1 MGLDQLSRSHDIS
14 VDAGENLSMPPLLW
28 PAEPPFVNRSEH
40 RVWSALKE
48 QLGENDLLIA
58 NQHFTD
64 HGRDY
69 ELDIAVVL
77 DGAGVVVVEVKGGT
91 VWNAHGQWWQKTPTG
106 ERRIDPVSQ
115 AMTCKHVLKDW
126 VQASSA
132 WAGRTP
138 IRWAHA
144 IALPDIE
151 VEPEFD
157 TPDCHRW
164 MVIDTNDL
172 TDVANRLRNIL
183 LMQDTDRRLSE
194 PADAVAIHE
203 ALSGRFLPQRE
214 ALLSV
219 EAQVARHDEIAERL
233 SAEQAKILDVVQLL
247 HRVEVR
253 GGAGSGKTW
262 LAVEQARRLA
272 KAGKRVALISYS
284 RGLAEWMRRR
294 VSTFSHNQQP
304 AYVGTFH
311 GIGKAWGAPDGSD
324 DDSDFWESELPEI
337 MLQLANEQPTSN
349 LYDAIVIDEA
359 QDFADSWWP
368 VVLACLKYD
377 DDALYVFSDEGQ
389 RIFPRF
395 GDAPADLVTLVLDRN
410 LRNTKQISQTFST
423 MAPNRMRTSTH
434 EGPAVRFVPCSF
446 DKALDEADD
455 VVDQLIERGLAA
467 VRHRRPG
474 HRPTPS
480 RAEAASGRGLGVLLG
495 VLLGQGPGVLRP
507 RHGLQ
512 GPGASR
518 CCAGRQRAARPRACA
533 RAPLR
538 RALASAGSVGRVRAT
553 RSTSRRSAVPRCSR
567 RSVVRTPSTDPA
579 ELKERTAWTKKAKPG
594 LWVMEGEWSS
604 SVKDVRSVDPD
615 ARRP

>member
-1 MGLDQLSRSHDIS
+1 M
-14 VDAGENLSMPPLLW
+14 PLLW

-40 RVWSALKE
+40 RVWNALHE

-69 ELDIAVVL
+69 ELDVAVVF

-91 VWNAHGQWWQKTPTG
+91 VWNAHGQWWQKTPKG

-115 AMTCKHVLKDW
+115 AMTSKHVLKDW
-126 VQASSA
+126 VEASGA

-144 IALPDIE
+144 IAFPDIE

-157 TPDCHRW
+157 TPDCRRW
-164 MVIDTNDL
+164 MVIDAKDL
-172 TDVANRLRNIL
+172 SDIANRLRNIL
-183 LMQDTDRRLSE
+183 LTQDTNKRLSE
-194 PADAVAIHE
+194 SGDTVAIHE

-233 SAEQAKILDVVQLL
+233 SAEQAKILDVIQMLD
-247 HRVEVR
+247 RVEVR

-294 VSTFSHNQQP
+294 VSTFGHNEQP

-324 DDSDFWESELPEI
+324 DDSAFWEAELPQI
-337 MLQLANEQPTSN
+337 MLDLANEQPTAN

-359 QDFADSWWP
+359 QDFADTWWP

-377 DDALYVFSDEGQ
+377 DDGLYVFSDEGQ

-410 LRNTKQISQTFST
+410 LRNTKQISQTFSS
-423 MAPNRMRTSTH
+423 MAPNRMRISTH
-434 EGPAVRFVPCSF
+434 DGPAVRFVPCSF
-446 DKALDEADD
+446 DKALEEADD
-455 VVDQLIERGLAA
+455 VVDQLIGEGWQPSDIAVLATGPRHPEQKQRQAEGWESYWESFWDKDQVFYGHVMGFKGLERPAVVLAVNEQPNRDRARERLYVGL
-467 VRHRRPG
+467 
-474 HRPTPS
+474 S
-480 RAEAASGRGLGVLLG
+480 RARDLL
-495 VLLGQGPGVLRP
+495 VV
-507 RHGLQ
+507 
-512 GPGASR
+512 
-518 CCAGRQRAARPRACA
+518 CA
-533 RAPLR
+533 
-538 RALASAGSVGRVRAT
+538 
-553 RSTSRRSAVPRCSR
+553 
-567 RSVVRTPSTDPA
+567 DPA
-579 ELKERTAWTKKAKPG
+579 HVEKVGGPAVLKKIRGSHGTEA
-594 LWVMEGEWSS
+594 
-604 SVKDVRSVDPD
+604 
-615 ARRP
+615 

>member
-1 MGLDQLSRSHDIS
+1 
-14 VDAGENLSMPPLLW
+14 
-28 PAEPPFVNRSEH
+28 
-40 RVWSALKE
+40 
-48 QLGENDLLIA
+48 
-58 NQHFTD
+58 
-64 HGRDY
+64 
-69 ELDIAVVL
+69 
-77 DGAGVVVVEVKGGT
+77 
-91 VWNAHGQWWQKTPTG
+91 
-106 ERRIDPVSQ
+106 
-115 AMTCKHVLKDW
+115 
-126 VQASSA
+126 
-132 WAGRTP
+132 
-138 IRWAHA
+138 
-144 IALPDIE
+144 
-151 VEPEFD
+151 
-157 TPDCHRW
+157 

-337 MLQLANEQPTSN
+337 MLQLANEQPTAN

-395 GDAPADLVTLVLDRN
+395 GDAPGGPRDARARSQPPQHQADLADVLLHGSQPHAHLDARRSGGAVRALLLRQGARRCRRCRRPADRARAGSRPTSPSSPPA
-410 LRNTKQISQTFST
+410 LGIPSRSSVRRRAGSRTGSPSGTRTRCST
-423 MAPNRMRTSTH
+423 ATSWGSRASSVPLSCWPSTSSRIASVRESGSTSGSRERGICWSCAPTPQH
-434 EGPAVRFVPCSF
+434 IEKVGGPAVLKKIGGS
-446 DKALDEADD
+446 DT
-455 VVDQLIERGLAA
+455 VD
-467 VRHRRPG
+467 
-474 HRPTPS
+474 
-480 RAEAASGRGLGVLLG
+480 
-495 VLLGQGPGVLRP
+495 
-507 RHGLQ
+507 
-512 GPGASR
+512 
-518 CCAGRQRAARPRACA
+518 
-533 RAPLR
+533 
-538 RALASAGSVGRVRAT
+538 
-553 RSTSRRSAVPRCSR
+553 
-567 RSVVRTPSTDPA
+567 
-579 ELKERTAWTKKAKPG
+579 
-594 LWVMEGEWSS
+594 
-604 SVKDVRSVDPD
+604 
-615 ARRP
+615 